1 MSDETT
7 NLNLDPI
14 TGEPGA
20 HPLGTGA
27 GAAGGAAAGAALGM
41 VGGPVG
47 AAVGGVVGAVVGGLA
62 GKGAAEA
69 VNPTAEEA
77 YWRENYTR
85 EPYYQDGFAF
95 DEYAPAYR
103 LGFNGRSRYVG
114 EWDDVEPRFASDWS
128 TANAGSTLAWPQAQ
142 HATRAAWTRVTETTR
157 AAQNAGVN
165 NDDVLDTLGD
175 LAECCKDGE
184 YGFRKAAE
192 QVKRSDLKTVLMQ
205 RANDCQA
212 AAQEL
217 HEHIHSLGGTP
228 DDSGTTSGAVH
239 RGWVAVKTMFST
251 YDDKAVLN
259 ECERG
264 EDKALATYRKAL
276 EQPLPATL
284 RQLVERQAQGVRRNH
299 DQIKQLRDS
308 VAVAG

>member
-1 MSDETT
+1 MSYDTT
-7 NLNLDPI
+7 NLNRDPI

-20 HPLGTGA
+20 HPVGTGV

-47 AAVGGVVGAVVGGLA
+47 AAVGGVVGAVAGGLA

-85 EPYYQDGFAF
+85 EPYYQDGYAF
-95 DEYAPAYR
+95 DDYAPAYR
-103 LGFNGRSRYVG
+103 LGFNGRSRYSG
-114 EWDDVEPRFASDWS
+114 AWADVEPRFASDWD
-128 TANAGSTLAWPQAQ
+128 TANAGSTLAWPEAR
-142 HATRAAWTRVTETTR
+142 HATHAAWNRVTETTT
-157 AAQNAGVN
+157 AAHNDGVN
-165 NDDVLDTLGD
+165 NDNVLDTLED
-175 LAECCKDGE
+175 LSECCKDGE

-192 QVKRSDLKTVLMQ
+192 QVKRQDLKTVLTQ

-212 AAQEL
+212 AAQAL

-228 DDSGTTSGAVH
+228 DDSGTTAGAVH
-239 RGWVAVKTMFST
+239 RGWVAMKAMFST
-251 YDDKAVLN
+251 YDDKAVLD

-276 EQPLPATL
+276 KEPLPAAL
-284 RQLVERQAQGVRRNH
+284 RQLVEQQMQGVQRNH

-308 VAVAG
+308 APTAE

>member
-1 MSDETT
+1 MNNETT
-7 NLNLDPI
+7 HLNLDPI

-20 HPLGTGA
+20 HPVGTGV
-27 GAAGGAAAGAALGM
+27 GAAGGAAAGAAIGM

-47 AAVGGVVGAVVGGLA
+47 AAVGGVVGAVAGGLA
-62 GKGAAEA
+62 GKGTAEA
-69 VNPTAEEA
+69 VNPTTEEA
-77 YWRENYTR
+77 YWRDNYTS

-103 LGFNGRSRYVG
+103 LGFNGRSRYSG
-114 EWDDVEPRFASDWS
+114 EWSDVEPRFASDWN
-128 TANAGSTLAWPQAQ
+128 TANAGSALAWPEAQ
-142 HATRAAWTRVTETTR
+142 HATRAAWTRVTQTTEAR
-157 AAQNAGVN
+157 QNDGVN
-165 NDDVLDTLGD
+165 NDDVLDTLQD

-184 YGFRKAAE
+184 YGFREAAE
-192 QVKRSDLKTVLMQ
+192 QVKRPDLKTVLTQ

-217 HEHIHSLGGTP
+217 HEHIHALGGTP
-228 DDSGTTSGAVH
+228 DDSGTTAGAMH
-239 RGWVAVKTMFST
+239 RGWIAVKTMFTT
-251 YDDKAVLN
+251 YDDKAVLD

-276 EQPLPATL
+276 EQPMSAAL
-284 RQLVERQAQGVRRNH
+284 RQLVERQMQGVQRNH

-308 VAVAG
+308 VPVAD